1 MDAAHLHLIINH
13 LLIVGVP
20 FVAALLAWGILRDSR
35 EVTRTALAAA
45 VVVAALAYPVFLTG
59 EPAEEGI
66 EHTPGFSEQLV
77 HEHEERAEAALVAVL
92 LTGVAAAGAFWMSR
106 KGEETPRVLGGITLA
121 ALLVSGGLLGL
132 TGLSGG
138 QIAHDEIRDPLAAAG
153 EPRPAFGAGG
163 TMAAD
168 SLAADSLAADSLAP
182 ARDRDDDDDDR

>member
-13 LLIVGVP
+13 LPIVGVP

-106 KGEETPRVLGGITLA
+106 KSEETPRALGGITLA

-138 QIAHDEIRDPLAAAG
+138 QIAHDEIRGTLAAAG
-153 EPRPAFGAGG
+153 DLRRGSGEDG
-163 TMAAD
+163 TM
-168 SLAADSLAADSLAP
+168 AADSLAADSLAP
-182 ARDRDDDDDDR
+182 ARDRDDDDDDDR